1 LFLITG
7 LSATASIRAPSY
19 ISMRTNAGGSPRRLS
34 IQNSWTVL
42 VLGGVELHRT
52 RAQHRLTLGAAR
64 SQREPPLRR
73 GVVGAGHEPDAAVL
87 EAVDP
92 GPDIHQLSRKL
103 RSPRGIRSAGGAAA
117 RLPYARTT

>member
-1 LFLITG
+1 MRRSGGRKLTSRSTDTADAHRVTSRDGGLRRRGHPTGTGARLFLITG

-52 RAQHRLTLGAAR
+52 RAQHRLTLGAA
-64 SQREPPLRR
+64 
-73 GVVGAGHEPDAAVL
+73 
-87 EAVDP
+87 
-92 GPDIHQLSRKL
+92 
-103 RSPRGIRSAGGAAA
+103 
-117 RLPYARTT
+117 